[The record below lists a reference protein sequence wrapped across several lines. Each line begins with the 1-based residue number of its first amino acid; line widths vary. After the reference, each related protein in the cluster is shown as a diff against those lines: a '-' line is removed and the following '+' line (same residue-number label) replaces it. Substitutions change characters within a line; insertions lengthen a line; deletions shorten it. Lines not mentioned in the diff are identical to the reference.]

1 MRCAEAS
8 KRRRVFNQPRRR
20 VDETDFFNSASEG
33 SGSPKGMVMEAFK
46 VVNVRQSELIDTGN
60 KAIRNRSIRYR
71 DGRWSTD
78 KQ

>member
-1 MRCAEAS
+1 
-8 KRRRVFNQPRRR
+8 
-20 VDETDFFNSASEG
+20 
-33 SGSPKGMVMEAFK
+33 MVMEAFK

-71 DGRWSTD
+71 DGRWTTD